1 MNFKKL
7 PVYKIVINMDDD
19 ETGMTAIS
27 MVDFPAIETNWQAFA
42 DKKSPMKFEI
52 TDEKEHKVTGP
63 AIIAGMPIYRW
74 SWDLGEYY
82 VVFEADEIDKIIE
95 KYSRNNLWNSVSLQH
110 DGNPITTAIMTEYYQ
125 KDTAKGINPKGYE
138 EVSDKS
144 LFVTYKITDDELW
157 NTIISGDGQL
167 NGFSIEIMADME
179 LLDETIDDGQE
190 DEDYDVNDDFWS
202 WLLEALGFSQD
213 NEYLLDGDGEYWL
226 DEDGK
231 RVKAKCEKC
240 GGDVGVYIKGEPVFL
255 CSECGEYYGTVKFP
269 DDLDFA
275 NIKKKSLI
283 DTIEK
288 AIDDQKEIKVKVK
301 NGRTITGEAYT
312 VFTNDGS
319 NVAMWDGK
327 QWHVINETSIEYVET
342 TGRTKTVDWTKAI
355 GNSGYEWVRTL
366 ITDTNTSDVNKVVT
380 APKNDIERSIIEHLW
395 VNLSYDD
402 FTDNACKGYRQCQ
415 VMEYGYTTNNNAAIR
430 VYETMGA
437 THSNDMPGWRTLRL
451 DRITN
456 FRINT
461 ILEPYTTAPEGFRHN
476 GEGEDRDGFVT
487 LLRSDL

>member
-1 MNFKKL
+1 MKFKKL

-42 DKKSPMKFEI
+42 DKKSPMKFEVV
-52 TDEKEHKVTGP
+52 DEKEHKVTGP

-144 LFVTYKITDDELW
+144 LFVTYKITDEELW

-190 DEDYDVNDDFWS
+190 DEEYDVNDDFWS
-202 WLLEALGFSQD
+202 WLIEALG
-213 NEYLLDGDGEYWL
+213 L
-226 DEDGK
+226 DED
-231 RVKAKCEKC
+231 
-240 GGDVGVYIKGEPVFL
+240 
-255 CSECGEYYGTVKFP
+255 
-269 DDLDFA
+269 FA
-275 NIKKKSLI
+275 SKKKSLI

-312 VFTNDGS
+312 VFTNDGSS

-366 ITDTNTSDVNKVVT
+366 ITDPNTSDVNKVVT

-402 FTDNACKGYRQCQ
+402 FTDNPCKGYRQCQ

-437 THSNDMPGWRTLRL
+437 THSNDDMPGWRTLRL

>member
-52 TDEKEHKVTGP
+52 TDEQEHKVTGP

-202 WLLEALGFSQD
+202 WLIEALG
-213 NEYLLDGDGEYWL
+213 L
-226 DEDGK
+226 DED
-231 RVKAKCEKC
+231 
-240 GGDVGVYIKGEPVFL
+240 
-255 CSECGEYYGTVKFP
+255 
-269 DDLDFA
+269 FA
-275 NIKKKSLI
+275 SKKKSLI
-283 DTIEK
+283 DTIEN
-288 AIDDQKEIKVKVK
+288 AIDEEKEIKVKVK

-319 NVAMWDGK
+319 SNVAMWDGK
-327 QWHVINETSIEYVET
+327 RWHVINETSIEYVET

-366 ITDTNTSDVNKVVT
+366 ITDPNTSDVNKVVT

-402 FTDNACKGYRQCQ
+402 FTDNPCKGYRQCQ

-437 THSNDMPGWRTLRL
+437 THSNDDMPGWRTLRL

>member
-27 MVDFPAIETNWQAFA
+27 MVDFPAIVTNWQAFA
-42 DKKSPMKFEI
+42 DKKSPMKFEVV
-52 TDEKEHKVTGP
+52 DEKEHKVTGP

-110 DGNPITTAIMTEYYQ
+110 DGNPISTAIMTEYYQ
-125 KDTAKGINPKGYE
+125 KDRAKGINPKGYE

-179 LLDETIDDGQE
+179 LLDQTIDDGQE
-190 DEDYDVNDDFWS
+190 DEEYEVNDDFWS
-202 WLLEALGFSQD
+202 WLIEVLG
-213 NEYLLDGDGEYWL
+213 L
-226 DEDGK
+226 DED
-231 RVKAKCEKC
+231 
-240 GGDVGVYIKGEPVFL
+240 
-255 CSECGEYYGTVKFP
+255 
-269 DDLDFA
+269 FA
-275 NIKKKSLI
+275 SKKKSLI

-288 AIDDQKEIKVKVK
+288 AIDEQKEIKVKVK
-301 NGRTITGEAYT
+301 NGRRITGEAYT

-319 NVAMWDGK
+319 SNVAMWDGK
-327 QWHVINETSIEYVET
+327 RWHVINETSIEYVET
-342 TGRTKTVDWTKAI
+342 TGRTKTVDWGKAI
-355 GNSGYEWVRTL
+355 GDSGYEWVRTL
-366 ITDTNTSDVNKVVT
+366 ITDPNTSDVNKVVT

-402 FTDNACKGYRQCQ
+402 FTENPCKGYRQCK
-415 VMEYGYTTNNNAAIR
+415 VMEFGYTTNNNAAIR

-437 THSNDMPGWRTLRL
+437 THSNDDMPGWRTLRL

-461 ILEPYTTAPEGFRHN
+461 ILDPYTTAPEGFRHN

>member
-27 MVDFPAIETNWQAFA
+27 MVDFPAIVTNWQAFA
-42 DKKSPMKFEI
+42 DKKSPMKFEVV
-52 TDEKEHKVTGP
+52 DEKEHKVTGP

-110 DGNPITTAIMTEYYQ
+110 DGNPISTAIMTEYYQ
-125 KDTAKGINPKGYE
+125 KDRAKGINPKGYE

-179 LLDETIDDGQE
+179 LLDQTIDDGQE
-190 DEDYDVNDDFWS
+190 DEDYEVNEDFWS
-202 WLLEALGFSQD
+202 WLIEVLG
-213 NEYLLDGDGEYWL
+213 L
-226 DEDGK
+226 DED
-231 RVKAKCEKC
+231 
-240 GGDVGVYIKGEPVFL
+240 
-255 CSECGEYYGTVKFP
+255 
-269 DDLDFA
+269 FA
-275 NIKKKSLI
+275 SKKKSLI

-288 AIDDQKEIKVKVK
+288 AIDEQKEIKVKVK
-301 NGRTITGEAYT
+301 NGRRITGEAYT

-319 NVAMWDGK
+319 SNVAMWDGK
-327 QWHVINETSIEYVET
+327 RWHVINETSIEYVET
-342 TGRTKTVDWTKAI
+342 TGRTKTVDWAKAI
-355 GNSGYEWVRTL
+355 GDSGYEWVRTL
-366 ITDTNTSDVNKVVT
+366 ITDPNTSDVNKVVT
-380 APKNDIERSIIEHLW
+380 APKNDIERSIKEHLW

-402 FTDNACKGYRQCQ
+402 FTENPCKGYRQCK
-415 VMEYGYTTNNNAAIR
+415 VMEFGYTTNNNAAIR

-437 THSNDMPGWRTLRL
+437 THSNDDMPGWRTLRL

-461 ILEPYTTAPEGFRHN
+461 ILDPYTSAPEGFRHN

>member
-7 PVYKIVINMDDD
+7 PIYKIVINMDDD

-42 DKKSPMKFEI
+42 DKKSPMKFEVV
-52 TDEKEHKVTGP
+52 DEKEHKVTGP

-202 WLLEALGFSQD
+202 WLIEALG
-213 NEYLLDGDGEYWL
+213 L
-226 DEDGK
+226 DED
-231 RVKAKCEKC
+231 
-240 GGDVGVYIKGEPVFL
+240 
-255 CSECGEYYGTVKFP
+255 
-269 DDLDFA
+269 FA
-275 NIKKKSLI
+275 SKKKSLI
-283 DTIEK
+283 DTIEN

-319 NVAMWDGK
+319 SNVAMWDGK

-342 TGRTKTVDWTKAI
+342 TGRAKTVDWTKAI

-366 ITDTNTSDVNKVVT
+366 ITDPNTSDVNKVVT
-380 APKNDIERSIIEHLW
+380 APKNDIERSIVEHLW

-402 FTDNACKGYRQCQ
+402 FTDNPCKGYRQCQ

-437 THSNDMPGWRTLRL
+437 THSNDDMPGWRTLRL